1 MHKQRIS
8 ILLSAIVGIIAT
20 FLPFMKSWIHSVS
33 LIETKDA
40 TVYIVIAAF
49 VITLILTFLGNIQKA
64 IVKGHL
70 IGAIFSGII
79 PVALLLLIA
88 LSKSNDSF
96 ANTFTNFEI
105 GFYIIAIASVS
116 ILIFGLTLA
125 DKKTQIS
132 GTNQNNQIFCS
143 KCGKQYSSTSSG
155 EFCEACGNKLN

>member
-1 MHKQRIS
+1 MLPVIVEEPAPETTIPIDS
-8 ILLSAIVGIIAT
+8 LLLIVLLEIVGEPLLRITI
-20 FLPFMKSWIHSVS
+20 PF
-33 LIETKDA
+33 T
-40 TVYIVIAAF
+40 
-49 VITLILTFLGNIQKA
+49 
-64 IVKGHL
+64 
-70 IGAIFSGII
+70 
-79 PVALLLLIA
+79 LLLLIA